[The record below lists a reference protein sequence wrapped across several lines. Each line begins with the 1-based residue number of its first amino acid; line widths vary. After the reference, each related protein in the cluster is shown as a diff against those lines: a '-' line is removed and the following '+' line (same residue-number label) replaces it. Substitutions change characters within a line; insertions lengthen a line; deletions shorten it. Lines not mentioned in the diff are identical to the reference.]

1 MALFTLNF
9 LIMDDKGR
17 TAADRH
23 TYPTPDRVG
32 DVMWKNVLDNKWYGP
47 DPVIRR
53 SRGAVCV
60 FPQGQEAPH
69 WVPSRL
75 TRVVEAQENDSAIRQ
90 DIDAVDPVE
99 DDTES
104 SGAEMGDSVSLPQ
117 ADSCQA

>member
-1 MALFTLNF
+1 M
-9 LIMDDKGR
+9 
-17 TAADRH
+17 
-23 TYPTPDRVG
+23 
-32 DVMWKNVLDNKWYGP
+32 
-47 DPVIRR
+47 
-53 SRGAVCV
+53 S
-60 FPQGQEAPH
+60 GQEAPH